1 MDENQ
6 KKPQASLEFINLA
19 EDVFN
24 SRNPQLPEYLDFLQ
38 DVEFLKKSEAFQKS
52 SACFENFDRSMRIVW
67 DVPEK
72 YFKAAAYLAI
82 QKMSKNA
89 IPINFCDLSVEQFHV
104 LQDCVARLWRMESGL
119 GDPQAKRICM

>member
-6 KKPQASLEFINLA
+6 KRPQASLEFINLA

-38 DVEFLKKSEAFQKS
+38 DVEFLKKSETFQKS
-52 SACFENFDRSMRIVW
+52 SAIFENF
-67 DVPEK
+67 
-72 YFKAAAYLAI
+72 
-82 QKMSKNA
+82 
-89 IPINFCDLSVEQFHV
+89 DLSVEQFYV
-104 LQDCVARLWRMESGL
+104 LQDCIGYLWRMESWL

>member
-6 KKPQASLEFINLA
+6 KRPQASLEFINLV
-19 EDVFN
+19 EDVYN
-24 SRNPQLPEYLDFLQ
+24 NKNPQLPEYLDFLQ
-38 DVEFLKKSEAFQKS
+38 EVDFLKKSEAFQKS

-72 YFKAAAYLAI
+72 YFKAAAYLAV

-89 IPINFCDLSVEQFHV
+89 IPINFCDISVERFSI
-104 LQDCVARLWRMESGL
+104 LQDCVASLWRMESEL
-119 GDPQAKRICM
+119 DDPQAKRICM

>member
-6 KKPQASLEFINLA
+6 KKPQASLEFINFV
-19 EDVFN
+19 EDVYN
-24 SRNPQLPEYLDFLQ
+24 NKNPQLPEYLVFLQ
-38 DVEFLKKSEAFQKS
+38 DVELLKKSETFQKS

-67 DVPEK
+67 DIPEK

-89 IPINFCDLSVEQFHV
+89 IPINFCDLSVERFSI
-104 LQDCVARLWRMESGL
+104 LQDCVARLWRMESEL
-119 GDPQAKRICM
+119 GDPQVKRICM